1 MDATLLQILSAL
13 VGASVVYVFGI
24 RQLSIQR
31 RNAFIEKQLSEFYS
45 PIAGYRKRIRTKSEL
60 RLKISTAA
68 DEVWREICECD
79 RKSAVPIQS
88 DNGRFTP
95 FRKVIEYDNQQF
107 RNELMPLYRK
117 MLDVFTEKYWLAD
130 SDTRAH
136 YQSFLE
142 FVELWERFLADSIPV
157 EVITKLGHAE
167 KNVHGFYE
175 HLESRITALQA
186 EVKDQRF
193 LPRL

>member
-1 MDATLLQILSAL
+1 MDAILWQILSAL
-13 VGASVVYVFGI
+13 IGAVVVYVFGI

-60 RLKISTAA
+60 REKIAA
-68 DEVWREICECD
+68 VTNEAWQEVCE
-79 RKSAVPIQS
+79 RAPTNSAATNR
-88 DNGRFTP
+88 DDLFAP
-95 FRKVIEYDNQQF
+95 FIKTIEYDNEQF

-130 SDTRAH
+130 PDTRDY

-142 FVELWERFLADSIPV
+142 FVEVWERNLAKAIPG

-167 KNVHGFYE
+167 KIVHPFYD
-175 HLESRITALQA
+175 HLERRISDLQT
-186 EVKDQRF
+186 EVKDLRF
-193 LPRL
+193 WPRL